1 MKNMYE
7 EDQRAYWLKY
17 IYIYIDINITAGEEN
32 RSNKL

>member
-17 IYIYIDINITAGEEN
+17 IYIDINITAGEEN